1 MNSSSHLPESLLGST
16 RRTSLTYEMPGKI
29 VPPRQPRN
37 NQTVGIA
44 VAILASLFAV
54 SVPVG
59 LVVYK
64 FAGKQFASSG
74 FRIGRGLGPTKSN
87 FEGTL
92 AGLKIVGVQANSSA
106 ARVGLKYGD
115 ILVAYDNRPVTN
127 EDEISAVMDQ
137 AERGRAANG
146 GTVELALYRD
156 GNMKIQKVRIPVGR
170 MGIYTR
176 EWTFAYA
183 FVDDA
188 IMQRNNYAE
197 ANQYA
202 DQAEKSGQYTRD
214 QLLHMRMLCVNNEE
228 DGDAIR
234 RQQVTAIY
242 NANPADQVTLFGN
255 YDLLY
260 NKRFRAAAA
269 VFERYLEKKHEDV
282 STELNLA
289 ACYTELDRYDDAEAL
304 VNRVLARPE
313 GDENAPSPY
322 GLSVLSNIQGK
333 IQMGHHQYDRAQ
345 ERFLAALERY
355 PGDSYYVLA
364 YLYCAAQRDVKG
376 EKSGEFENA
385 YTTIA
390 GQLSETR
397 NVMGYHLDALRA
409 FVLVRHNRTQD
420 AGPLVWKWR
429 GSAEAKRYIPV
440 FWSRFPEGS
449 QIIDNWNSLFST
461 NP

>member
-1 MNSSSHLPESLLGST
+1 MP
-16 RRTSLTYEMPGKI
+16 YEMRATTMPPKQSSNSQI
-29 VPPRQPRN
+29 VWVVVAVLAAILIIGAP
-37 NQTVGIA
+37 VGIA
-44 VAILASLFAV
+44 VYKVARTTLASN
-54 SVPVG
+54 
-59 LVVYK
+59 
-64 FAGKQFASSG
+64 G
-74 FRIGRGLGPTKSN
+74 FRLGGLPHGKSN

-92 AGLKIVGVQANSSA
+92 AGLKIVGVQPNSPA
-106 ARVGLKYGD
+106 ARAGLKYGD
-115 ILVAYDNRPVTN
+115 ILVAYDGRPVTN
-127 EDEISAVMDQ
+127 EDEISAVMDY
-137 AERGRAANG
+137 AERRRAANG

-156 GNMKIQKVRIPVGR
+156 GDMKIRTLPIPVGR
-170 MGIYTR
+170 MGVFTR

-197 ANQYA
+197 AEQYA
-202 DQAEKSGQYTRD
+202 NQAEKSGQYTRD
-214 QLLHMRMLCVNNEE
+214 QLLHMRVLCVNNEK

-234 RQQVTAIY
+234 QQQVTKLY
-242 NANPADQVTLFGN
+242 DSNPADQVTLFGN

-269 VFERYLEKKHEDV
+269 IFERYLKKKHEDV

-313 GDENAPSPY
+313 DDENAPSSY

-364 YLYCAAQRDVKG
+364 YLYCAAQRDVNGQKP
-376 EKSGEFENA
+376 GEFEKA
-385 YTTIA
+385 YKTIA
-390 GQLSETR
+390 DQLSETR

-409 FVLVRHNRTQD
+409 FVLVKQNRKQE
-420 AGPLVWKWR
+420 AEPLVQKWAN
-429 GSAEAKRYIPV
+429 SADAKRYIPV
-440 FWSRFPEGS
+440 FWNRFPAGS
-449 QIIDNWNSLFST
+449 NIIDNWNSLLS
-461 NP
+461 NR

>member
-1 MNSSSHLPESLLGST
+1 MNHSHLHQGPIQA
-16 RRTSLTYEMPGKI
+16 TSHTGMPYKNPVTMTPPKQSSNSQI
-29 VPPRQPRN
+29 VWVVVAVIAAILIIGVP
-37 NQTVGIA
+37 VGIA
-44 VAILASLFAV
+44 VYRVARTTLASKSLR
-54 SVPVG
+54 
-59 LVVYK
+59 L
-64 FAGKQFASSG
+64 
-74 FRIGRGLGPTKSN
+74 RGLPHGKSN

-92 AGLKIVGVQANSSA
+92 AGLKIVGVQADSPA
-106 ARVGLKYGD
+106 ALTGLKYGD
-115 ILVAYDNRPVTN
+115 ILVAYDGRPVTN
-127 EDEISAVMDQ
+127 EDEISEVIDY
-137 AERGRAANG
+137 AERHRVANG
-146 GTVELALYRD
+146 GVVELALYRD
-156 GNMKIQKVRIPVGR
+156 GDMTIRTLRIPVGR
-170 MGIYTR
+170 MGVYTR

-197 ANQYA
+197 AEAHAN
-202 DQAEKSGQYTRD
+202 QAEKSGHYTRG
-214 QLLHMRMLCVNNEE
+214 QLLHMRVLCVNNEK

-234 RQQVTAIY
+234 QQQVTKLY
-242 NANPADQVTLFGN
+242 DSNSADEVTLFGN

-269 VFERYLEKKHEDV
+269 IFERYMDKKHEDV

-289 ACYTELDRYDDAEAL
+289 ACYTELDRYDDAQAL

-313 GDENAPSPY
+313 GDENAPSSY

-364 YLYCAAQRDVKG
+364 YLYCAAQRDVNGQKP
-376 EKSGEFENA
+376 GEFENA
-385 YTTIA
+385 YKTISA
-390 GQLSETR
+390 QLSETR

-409 FVLVRHNRTQD
+409 FVLVRQNRKQE
-420 AGPLVWKWR
+420 AGPLVQKWAN
-429 GSAEAKRYIPV
+429 SADAKRYIPV

-449 QIIDNWNSLFST
+449 NIIDNWNSLLP